1 MKLQHPAGATLIAA
15 QLLLCED
22 NPLGAVNGGVC
33 QRDLLC
39 LFQRHEQRF
48 LVLFKDNSEHRVNAV
63 SPLRPSVVEHEEV
76 VRGFD
81 PAVYKLL
88 GGKHD
93 PACFSA
99 SGILHGGFP
108 CDLHVDIA
116 PAVDHLTGLCIDF
129 VAVLILSGV
138 ELQHPA
144 GTTLIAAQLLP
155 CEDDLHF
162 GRRFADAGVLQGNS
176 SCFLQRYEQR
186 GFVFGEYVA
195 VYRVNAVCPLRI
207 TVAEHKAVE
216 GISDSLVNQP
226 CLGKCNP

>member
-1 MKLQHPAGATLIAA
+1 MELQYPAGTTLIAA
-15 QLLLCED
+15 QHLLCED
-22 NPLGAVNGGVC
+22 NPLGAVNGGIC

-48 LVLFKDNSEHRVNAV
+48 LVLFKDHSEDRVNAIG
-63 SPLRPSVVEHEEV
+63 PLCPSVVEHEEV

-81 PAVYKLL
+81 PAAHEFFFREYDLFRAARIAY
-88 GGKHD
+88 GD
-93 PACFSA
+93 FFCFTYIDVVF
-99 SGILHGGFP
+99 GI
-108 CDLHVDIA
+108 
-116 PAVDHLTGLCIDF
+116 DHLTRLCVDF
-129 VAVLILSGV
+129 VAVLILCRI
-138 ELQHPA
+138 EFQLPA
-144 GTTLIAAQLLP
+144 GSALIAAQLLP

-176 SCFLQRYEQR
+176 SCFLQGYEQR
-186 GFVFGEYVA
+186 GFVFGKYVA